1 MDEIG
6 YDRGVGGGRH
16 DSDAGIVP
24 LKTDFKQNILICLRS
39 LQSNSKNKLLW
50 DSKVR

>member
-1 MDEIG
+1 MGDEP
-6 YDRGVGGGRH
+6 GVVNVTNC

-24 LKTDFKQNILICLRS
+24 MKTDFKQNILICLRS

-50 DSKVR
+50 DTKVR